1 LLRTGT
7 THIFAL
13 FKINL
18 NKQIVEN
25 PRNVA
30 QMKPGD
36 IAIITGFTDDVIS
49 VKLMEMGCLPGIPV
63 RFNFTAPFGDPVCI
77 SVSGY
82 ELSLR
87 LEEAATI
94 SILN

>member
-1 LLRTGT
+1 MR
-7 THIFAL
+7 
-13 FKINL
+13 
-18 NKQIVEN
+18 
-25 PRNVA
+25 
-30 QMKPGD
+30 PGD
-36 IAIITGFTDDVIS
+36 IGIIAGFTDEYLS

-63 RFNFTAPFGDPVCI
+63 KFNFKAPFGDPICI

-94 SILN
+94 SIVS

>member
-1 LLRTGT
+1 MATNARS
-7 THIFAL
+7 
-13 FKINL
+13 
-18 NKQIVEN
+18 
-25 PRNVA
+25 VA
-30 QMKPGD
+30 DMNPGD
-36 IAIITGFTDDVIS
+36 VGIIAGFTDEFIS
-49 VKLMEMGCLPGIPV
+49 VKLMEMGCLPGVPV

-94 SILN
+94 SIVN

>member
-1 LLRTGT
+1 MAEPT
-7 THIFAL
+7 
-13 FKINL
+13 KS
-18 NKQIVEN
+18 
-25 PRNVA
+25 VA
-30 QMKPGD
+30 HMKPGEL
-36 IAIITGFTDDVIS
+36 AIIMGFTDQELSI
-49 VKLMEMGCLPGIPV
+49 KLMEMGCLPGASV
-63 RFNFTAPFGDPVCI
+63 RFNFKAPLGDPICI